1 MAVDKLVDSTQLDAD
16 LTSVADAIRTK
27 GNTSALLSFPEG
39 FVSAV
44 EAIETGGGGYSADG
58 IAANTEPSGHVELS
72 NSVKSIGNS
81 AFYNKPLTT
90 IHAPEVTTIAAGAFS
105 YSGLTVLDDASFPK
119 YTSNIT
125 KCFNNSKL
133 KTIKNTKLTKIQVGV
148 FESCTLLETVCLPN
162 VTAISG
168 GAGFRYD
175 AAITLFDCK
184 NKSFAGYELSNA
196 ANLTTMILRRTD
208 SVVSLANAT
217 NCLQGTPVQGKDGKT
232 CTIYVPSA
240 LVETY
245 KTAANWSHWY
255 DLGYVNFAA
264 LEGSQYESPTWWED
278 SV

>member
-1 MAVDKLVDSTQLDAD
+1 MAIDKLVDSTQLDSD
-16 LTSVADAIRTK
+16 LTSVANAIRNK
-27 GNTSALLSFPEG
+27 GGTSAQLAFPAE

-58 IAANTEPSGHVELS
+58 LATNTEPSGHVELS
-72 NSVKSIGNS
+72 NSVKSIGDY

-90 IHAPEVTTIAAGAFS
+90 IHAPEVTAIAAGAFS

-119 YTSNIT
+119 YTNNKT

-133 KTIKNTKLTKIQVGV
+133 ETIKNTKLTGIQVSA
-148 FESCTLLETVCLPN
+148 FESCKQLTTVCLPN
-162 VTAISG
+162 VTTING

-175 AAITLFDCK
+175 SAIVLFDCK
-184 NKSFAGYELSNA
+184 NIHFGGYELENA

-208 SVVSLANAT
+208 SVVSLANTT